1 MSSLWAAIAEL
12 ASSMHTDRIEV
23 AADTISRL
31 SCVDDLGKAKSTFGP
46 NVDHGLINRFWD
58 AWKAAPSIAPK
69 EVAAAFRA
77 VAQSTV
83 LMGSRG
89 AVELVWTGP
98 RTQLIPTRQTE
109 QVLLEVIAAAKSD
122 LFLVTYVFYKASSI
136 TTALNEAI
144 SRGVS
149 VRILLESSKEH
160 GGTVRGDGVQ
170 AIRDAI
176 PKSSI
181 YVWDV
186 ASRMGDG
193 GAGSVAVHAK
203 CAVADRALAFITSA
217 NLTTAALERN
227 MELGVLIRGGAVPD
241 QLGRHLDALVTTKV
255 IRSI

>member
-1 MSSLWAAIAEL
+1 MNSLWVTIAEL

-23 AADTISRL
+23 VADTISRL
-31 SCVDDLGKAKSTFGP
+31 TCIEDFGRAKSTFGP
-46 NVDHGLINRFWD
+46 SVDHALIERFWD
-58 AWKAAPSIAPK
+58 AWKAFPSISPD
-69 EVAAAFRA
+69 EVAAAFKAAAQAA
-77 VAQSTV
+77 V
-83 LMGSRG
+83 LLGSRG

-109 QVLLEVIAAAKSD
+109 QVLLEVISAAKID

-144 SRGVS
+144 ARGVG
-149 VRILLESSKEH
+149 VRILLESSREH

-181 YVWDV
+181 YVWDA
-186 ASRMGDG
+186 ASRKGNGDL
-193 GAGSVAVHAK
+193 ASVAVHAK
-203 CAVADRALAFITSA
+203 CAVADKMLAFITSA

-227 MELGVLIRGGAVPD
+227 MELGVLIRGGTVPD
-241 QLGRHLDALVTTKV
+241 QLGRHLEALVTTKV
-255 IRSI
+255 IRGT